1 MTKIALTMTKIV
13 AINVRN
19 DRSTRTHALT
29 AILQELQFE
38 MMKVNVRLL
47 SMAILA
53 AATYCWRK
61 YFDAETANRVCR
73 GYFG

>member
-1 MTKIALTMTKIV
+1 MTKIV

-47 SMAILA
+47 WPFWQQLLIAGVNTLTLKLQIGFAVDTLG
-53 AATYCWRK
+53 K
-61 YFDAETANRVCR
+61 R
-73 GYFG
+73 GK

>member
-1 MTKIALTMTKIV
+1 MIA
-13 AINVRN
+13 A
-19 DRSTRTHALT
+19 HALT
-29 AILQELQFE
+29 AILQKLQFE

-47 SMAILA
+47 SMAILT